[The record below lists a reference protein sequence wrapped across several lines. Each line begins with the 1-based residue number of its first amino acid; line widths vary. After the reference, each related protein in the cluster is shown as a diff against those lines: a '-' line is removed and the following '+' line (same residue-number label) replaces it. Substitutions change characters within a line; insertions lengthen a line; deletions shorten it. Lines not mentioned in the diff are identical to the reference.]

1 MRRKLLLISC
11 LAFFATS
18 AVAQSSGHYDYT
30 KEFIW
35 GINKNTNG
43 GLIGGFVMKFS
54 SALSETQFRTIG
66 FELMNV
72 KHPNEHRR
80 NSAAGNPFI
89 YGKSNY
95 LYAIR
100 AQYGRDFIL
109 FKKAPQQGVQ
119 INASI
124 AAGPT
129 IGIVAPYYVKVGDSR
144 TAVPFGYD
152 PKTVGPGKTPVLYS
166 YQSITGTGHLFQGL
180 GESKIK
186 PGLNLKASMTFEMG
200 AFKSNVTG
208 FEIGSMIE
216 AYAGEVELMPVEDNK
231 SVYLSAFITLF
242 YGHRK

>member
-1 MRRKLLLISC
+1 MLRKLLLISY
-11 LAFFATS
+11 LVLITY
-18 AVAQSSGHYDYT
+18 VTQAQSSGHYDYT

-54 SALSETQFRTIG
+54 SAINETQFRTIG
-66 FELMNV
+66 FEIMNV
-72 KHPNEHRR
+72 KHPKEHRR
-80 NSAAGNPFI
+80 TSVAGNPFI

-100 AQYGRDFIL
+100 GQYGRDFIL

-119 INASI
+119 INASV

-129 IGIVAPYYVKVGDSR
+129 IGIIAPYYVKVGDSG

-152 PKTVGPGKTPVLYS
+152 PNTTGSSNPILYS

-180 GESKIK
+180 GQSKIK
-186 PGLNLKASMTFEMG
+186 PGVNMKASLTFELG

-208 FEIGSMIE
+208 FEIGTLVE
-216 AYAGEVELMPVEDNK
+216 AYAGKVELMPEETNRAMF
-231 SVYLSAFITLF
+231 LSAFITLF

>member
-1 MRRKLLLISC
+1 MQKKLVFILSLV
-11 LAFFATS
+11 LMTHMGL
-18 AVAQSSGHYDYT
+18 AQSSGQYDYT

-54 SALSETQFRTIG
+54 SAISETQFRTIG

-72 KHPNEHRR
+72 KHPKEHRR

-119 INASI
+119 INASL

-129 IGIVAPYYVKVGDSR
+129 IGVIAPYFVKVGDAG
-144 TAVPFGYD
+144 AVQFGYD
-152 PKTVGPGKTPVLYS
+152 PKTIGAGRTPTLYS

-180 GESKIK
+180 GQSSIK
-186 PGLNLKASMTFEMG
+186 PGINAKASLTFEMG

-208 FEIGSMIE
+208 FEIGAMVE
-216 AYAGEVELMPVEDNK
+216 TYAGKIELMPAEDDR
-231 SVYLSAFITLF
+231 STFVSAFITLF

>member
-1 MRRKLLLISC
+1 MKKNTLILLLVLVS
-11 LAFFATS
+11 FAGN
-18 AVAQSSGHYDYT
+18 AQTDGKYDYT

-35 GINKNTNG
+35 GISKNTNG
-43 GLIGGFVMKFS
+43 GMIGGFIMRFS
-54 SALSETQFRTIG
+54 SALGNKQFRTIG
-66 FELMNV
+66 FEMMNV
-72 KHPNEHRR
+72 KFPQEVRR
-80 NSAAGNPFI
+80 NSPEGNPFI

-129 IGIVAPYYVKVGDSR
+129 IGIIAPYYVKLTSGES
-144 TAVPFGYD
+144 VPFGID
-152 PKTVGPGKTPVLYS
+152 PATGQMMS
-166 YQSITGTGHLFQGL
+166 YARISGTGHLFQGL
-180 GESKIK
+180 GQSSIK
-186 PGLNLKASMTFEMG
+186 PGLNLKTSISFEMG

-208 FEIGSMIE
+208 IELGTMIE
-216 AYAGEVELMPVEDNK
+216 AYAGKIELMPMEDAK

-242 YGHRK
+242 YGSRR

>member
-1 MRRKLLLISC
+1 MQKKILLISG
-11 LAFFATS
+11 LILFATLGYG
-18 AVAQSSGHYDYT
+18 QSSGQYDYT

-54 SALSETQFRTIG
+54 SAISETQFRTIG

-72 KHPNEHRR
+72 KHPKEHRR

-119 INASI
+119 INASV

-129 IGIVAPYYVKVGDSR
+129 IGIIAPYYVKVGDGA
-144 TAVPFGYD
+144 AVPFGYD
-152 PKTVGPGKTPVLYS
+152 PKTIGAGKTPTLYS
-166 YQSITGTGHLFQGL
+166 YQSISGTGHLFQGL
-180 GESKIK
+180 GQSKIK
-186 PGLNLKASMTFEMG
+186 PGVNLKASLTFEMG

-208 FEIGSMIE
+208 FEIGSMVE
-216 AYAGEVELMPVEDNK
+216 AYAGKVELMPVEDSK
-231 SVYLSAFITLF
+231 SMFLSAFITLF